1 MIIFDHIRWTI
12 YIYTKD
18 HKSSIHEF
26 IHPLD
31 AGILLPLGVPGES
44 LSSAGPAKNRKKWE
58 SPATGNKVGQKWAKF
73 WKSLDSIFNFRS
85 SSLGTTWRNTWKNS
99 LDRFSFNLYEICS
112 PSEIVRLASIHT
124 LSVTVKNI
132 SEVIC
137 VSREC
142 HASQTWANFIVRR
155 GMPRIEVLVFSLIS
169 CSVCTAYLNGSR
181 ASQNVTSEPPRSV
194 DLRMDIHSRLLDSST
209 LDGGNPT
216 PPVMYTYVHIDV

>member
-1 MIIFDHIRWTI
+1 MIICDHIRWTI
-12 YIYTKD
+12 YIYTKVVYMN
-18 HKSSIHEF
+18 SSI
-26 IHPLD
+26 PWML
-31 AGILLPLGVPGES
+31 GILLPLGVPGES
-44 LSSAGPAKNRKKWE
+44 LSSAGPAKNRKKSE

-73 WKSLDSIFNFRS
+73 WKYLDSIFNFRS
-85 SSLGTTWRNTWKNS
+85 SSLGTTWKNTWKNS

-112 PSEIVRLASIHT
+112 PSEIIRLASIHA

-169 CSVCTAYLNGSR
+169 CSVCTAYLTAMAQELPKMLPVNH
-181 ASQNVTSEPPRSV
+181 Q
-194 DLRMDIHSRLLDSST
+194 DL
-209 LDGGNPT
+209 
-216 PPVMYTYVHIDV
+216 